1 MTPAAVARRLPTE
14 ASKRSRL
21 LLVLICLAQFMVVLD
36 VSIVNVALPSIR
48 TSLHFSTT
56 GLQWVVSAYTL
67 TFGGFLMLGGRASD
81 LLGRR
86 RVFIGGIALFVV
98 TSLACALAR
107 SRGLMIGARTL
118 QGFGAAIVSP
128 ASLAIIATAFAEGR
142 ERNRALGVWGAIG
155 GIGASA
161 GVLLGGLLTQALGWP
176 SIFLLNL
183 PVGAVVLLL
192 APALIPS
199 GRNSTTTR
207 NFDALGAVLVTGG
220 LMLIVYGIVSTGAHG
235 WGSDAVLWPIAGGIG
250 ALLGFVAVESRF
262 AAAPLMPLRLF
273 RLRQLRAANLVVFLL
288 GSATFAMWFT
298 LSLYLQQVRHFDAL
312 QTGFAFLPMTVG
324 IVVASMLVPR
334 LVWRAG
340 VRAVVAAGMLMAVL
354 GLVLLHWVGPE
365 SNYFATVL
373 PGGMLAAVGMGLAV
387 VPSTIAAVAGVP
399 GPESGLASGLIN
411 TSRLIGGA
419 LGLAV
424 LSTLVDARTSSK
436 LAAGVA
442 PAQAAT
448 DGYQVAFLAGA
459 ALCLA
464 GALCAATL
472 LRSGR
477 TIPAP
482 AAAQPLEEALDA
494 ERVAA

>member
-86 RVFIGGIALFVV
+86 RVFMGGIALFVL

-192 APALIPS
+192 GPALIPS
-199 GRNSTTTR
+199 GRSTHTTR
-207 NFDALGAVLVTGG
+207 SFDALGAVLVTGG
-220 LMLIVYGIVSTGAHG
+220 LMLIVYGIVSTGTHG
-235 WGSDAVLWPIAGGIG
+235 WGSGAVLWPIAGGIA
-250 ALLGFVAVESRF
+250 ALLAFVAVESRF
-262 AAAPLMPLRLF
+262 ASAPLMPLRLF

-312 QTGFAFLPMTVG
+312 ATGFAFLPMTVG

-340 VRAVVAAGMLMAVL
+340 VRTVVAVGMLMAVF
-354 GLVLLHWVGPE
+354 GLVLLHWVGPD
-365 SNYFATVL
+365 SNYFTTVL

-399 GPESGLASGLIN
+399 GAESGLASGLIN

-424 LSTLVDARTSSK
+424 LSTLVDARTSAK
-436 LAAGVA
+436 LAAGIA

-448 DGYQVAFLAGA
+448 DGYQIAFLAGA

-482 AAAQPLEEALDA
+482 AAAQPRDEALAA

>member
-1 MTPAAVARRLPTE
+1 MTPAAVVRRLPTE

-21 LLVLICLAQFMVVLD
+21 LLLLICLAQFMVVLD

-48 TSLHFSTT
+48 TSLHFGTT

-86 RVFIGGIALFVV
+86 RVFMGGIALFVV

-142 ERNRALGVWGAIG
+142 ERNRALGAWGAIG
-155 GIGASA
+155 GIGASS

-192 APALIPS
+192 APALVPA
-199 GRNSTTTR
+199 GRIQAAAR
-207 NFDALGAVLVTGG
+207 NFDALGALLVTGG
-220 LMLIVYGIVSTGAHG
+220 LMLIVYGIVSTGTHG
-235 WGSDAVLWPIAGGIG
+235 WGSGGVLWPIAGGLV
-250 ALLGFVAVESRF
+250 AVVAFAAVESRF

-273 RLRQLRAANLVVFLL
+273 RLQQLRAANLVVFLL
-288 GSATFAMWFT
+288 GCAMFAMWFT

-324 IVVASMLVPR
+324 IVVASTLVPR

-340 VRAVVAAGMLMAVL
+340 VRAVVATGMLMAFA
-354 GLVLLHWVGPE
+354 GLALLHWVGPS

-373 PGGMLAAVGMGLAV
+373 PGGMLAAVGMGLAI

-399 GPESGLASGLIN
+399 ARDSGLASGLIN
-411 TSRLIGGA
+411 TSRLMGGA

-424 LSTLVDARTSSK
+424 LSTIADSWTSSK

-442 PAQAAT
+442 PAQAVT
-448 DGYQVAFLAGA
+448 DGYQLAFLAGA
-459 ALCLA
+459 GLCLA
-464 GALCAATL
+464 GALCAALL

-477 TIPAP
+477 TLPTSI
-482 AAAQPLEEALDA
+482 AAKPLDEALA
-494 ERVAA
+494 GERVAA

>member
-1 MTPAAVARRLPTE
+1 MTPAAVVRRLPTE
-14 ASKRSRL
+14 AGKRSQL

-36 VSIVNVALPSIR
+36 VSIVNVALPSIKG
-48 TSLHFSTT
+48 SLHFSTT

-86 RVFIGGIALFVV
+86 RVFMGGIALFVL

-142 ERNRALGVWGAIG
+142 ERNRALGAWGAIG

-161 GVLLGGLLTQALGWP
+161 GVLLGGLLTQGLGWP

-199 GRNSTTTR
+199 GRNATAAR
-207 NFDALGAVLVTGG
+207 NFDALGATLVTGG
-220 LMLIVYGIVSTGAHG
+220 LMLIVYGIVSTGTHG
-235 WGSDAVLWPIAGGIG
+235 WGSTAVLWPIAAGVL
-250 ALLGFVAVESRF
+250 ALIAFVAVESRF

-273 RLRQLRAANLVVFLL
+273 RLQQLRAANLAVFLL
-288 GSATFAMWFT
+288 GCATFAMWFT
-298 LSLYLQQVRHFDAL
+298 LSLYLQQVRHLDAL
-312 QTGFAFLPMTVG
+312 DTGLAFLPLTVG
-324 IVVASMLVPR
+324 IVVISMLVPR

-340 VRAVVAAGMLMAVL
+340 VRTVVTVGLLLAAV
-354 GLVLLHWVGPE
+354 GLVLLHWVGPT
-365 SNYFATVL
+365 SSYFASVL
-373 PGGMLAAVGMGLAV
+373 PGGMLAAIGMGLAV

-399 GPESGLASGLIN
+399 AGESGLASGVIN
-411 TSRLIGGA
+411 TSRLMGGA

-424 LSTLVDARTSSK
+424 LSTIADSRTSSK

-448 DGYQVAFLAGA
+448 DGYQLAFLAGA

-464 GALCAATL
+464 GALCAVTL

-477 TIPAP
+477 IVPAP
-482 AAAQPLEEALDA
+482 AAAQAREEPLAGEQ
-494 ERVAA
+494 VAV